1 VRTTQIGPG
10 AARVE
15 GMSPLGRAPIATRRS
30 RMPFRLGDARTS
42 EVQVHN
48 SSDRQRVS
56 ATAFLEGL
64 APDSL
69 DLGAMARRRDE

>member
-1 VRTTQIGPG
+1 MRTTQIGPG

-56 ATAFLEGL
+56 KLLQLHSWRAWRRTAWI
-64 APDSL
+64 
-69 DLGAMARRRDE
+69 